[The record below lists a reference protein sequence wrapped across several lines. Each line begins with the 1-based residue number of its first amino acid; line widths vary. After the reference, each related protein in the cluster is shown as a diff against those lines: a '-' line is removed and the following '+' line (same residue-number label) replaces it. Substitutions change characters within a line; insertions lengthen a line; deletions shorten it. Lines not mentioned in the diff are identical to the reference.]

1 MPTPAE
7 FVEAQRARF
16 EDELSDLL
24 RIPSISTLPAHR
36 EDMQRA
42 ARWVADRLRT
52 TGLDAEVVP
61 TQRHPLVYAEWL
73 GAPGR
78 PTILCYGHY
87 DVQPVDPLELWTA
100 PPFEPTVRGTS
111 LYARGAADDKGQVFT
126 IIAAIHAYTKTKTPL
141 PVDLKLL
148 IEGEEESGGE
158 SIEEYV
164 HTHADRLRADA
175 ALVLDGGMFAPSIPA
190 ITLGLRGIV
199 GAEIEVAG
207 ASRDL
212 HSGVYGGVAPNPF
225 VALAEIITGLK
236 DPQGRI
242 LIPHFYDRVEPPHPD
257 EKTGWGRLPFDEE
270 AFLRDEV
277 GATALT
283 GEPGFSVFER
293 TWARPTL
300 EVHGMPGGFIGE
312 GTKTVIPA
320 RASAKISM
328 RLVPRQDPEEISRHF
343 ESYVRHLQ
351 PRGTRVTVRMHHDAT
366 TGKTRHGAAPV
377 LMSAEGPAIA
387 AARRAFAEVFG
398 HETVLIRSGGSIPI
412 VADFISRLG
421 LPTVISGW
429 ALPDC
434 NVHSPNE
441 KLDLVHFHKGIHAVM
456 RFWEHMAATGV
467 THKPARPHTG

>member
-7 FVEAQRARF
+7 FVDSQRVRF
-16 EDELSDLL
+16 EEELSDLL

-42 ARWVADRLRT
+42 AQWIADHLRK
-52 TGLDAEVVP
+52 TGLDADVIP

-73 GAPGR
+73 GASGR

-87 DVQPVDPLELWTA
+87 DVQPVDPVELWTA

-126 IIAAIHAYTKTKTPL
+126 IIAAIRAYMQTKTPL
-141 PVDLKLL
+141 PLNLKLL

-158 SIEEYV
+158 SIEAYV
-164 HTHADRLRADA
+164 RTHTDRLRADA
-175 ALVLDGGMFAPSIPA
+175 ALVLDGGMFAPGIPA
-190 ITLGLRGIV
+190 ITRGLRGIV
-199 GAEIEVAG
+199 GAEIEVTG
-207 ASRDL
+207 AARDL
-212 HSGVYGGVAPNPF
+212 HSGVYGGIAPNPF
-225 VALAEIITGLK
+225 VALAEIITRLK

-242 LIPHFYDRVEPPHPD
+242 LIPHFYDRVEPPD
-257 EKTGWGRLPFDEE
+257 AEERAGWERLAFDEG

-277 GATALT
+277 GATELT

-300 EVHGMPGGFIGE
+300 DVHGMPGGFIGE
-312 GTKTVIPA
+312 GSKTVIPA

-328 RLVPRQDPEEISRHF
+328 RLVPRQDPEEIARQF
-343 ESYVRHLQ
+343 QSYVLGLQ
-351 PRGTRVTVRMHHDAT
+351 PRGTRVAVRMRNRTHG
-366 TGKTRHGAAPV
+366 GKAHYGAPPV
-377 LMSAEGPAIA
+377 LVSPDGRAIA
-387 AARRAFAEVFG
+387 AARRAFSEVFG
-398 HETVLIRSGGSIPI
+398 HETVLTRSGGSIPI
-412 VADFISRLG
+412 VAEFINRLG

-434 NVHSPNE
+434 NVHSPDE
-441 KLDLVHFHKGIHAVM
+441 KLDLMHFHKGIHAVM
-456 RFWEHMAATGV
+456 RFWEQMAAS
-467 THKPARPHTG
+467 